1 MYMWKYQRIR
11 DIREDNDKT
20 QADIAQLLGVSRQQ
34 YGRWE
39 NGMQQIPLN
48 HLITLA
54 KYYNIS
60 LDYLSGLTQTPKK
73 LY

>member
-1 MYMWKYQRIR
+1 MWKYQRLR

-20 QADIAQLLGVSRQQ
+20 QSDIAKLLGVSRQQ

-39 NGMQQIPLN
+39 TGTQEIPL
-48 HLITLA
+48 HHIVTLA

-60 LDYLSGLTQTPKK
+60 IDYLSGILDVPKS
-73 LY
+73 LF